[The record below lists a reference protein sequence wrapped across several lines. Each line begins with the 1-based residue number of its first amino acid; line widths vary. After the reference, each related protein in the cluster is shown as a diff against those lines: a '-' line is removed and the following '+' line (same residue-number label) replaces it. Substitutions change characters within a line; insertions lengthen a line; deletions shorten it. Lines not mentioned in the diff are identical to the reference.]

1 MRITGI
7 ETILLGDDFPPAQI
21 QRWNGGA
28 IRGWTVAFVRIH
40 AEGGLSGLG
49 EAYFGGFVPRMIPPA
64 VDDLGK
70 LLLDEDATRIG
81 YLWRKLNHVTRF
93 WNRHG
98 FGKSVIAAID
108 IALHDLVAKALH
120 VPVYQLLGGLCHPR
134 MRTYASGGCSDS
146 LEVLIS
152 ELGRARNAGFQAFKW
167 RLVDPLQAKYLMSKL
182 REEAGPD
189 FDLMVDLVQGSAP
202 QPWSR
207 AAVLDVA
214 RAIEPYR
221 PFFLEEPFPID
232 DKDSYREL
240 RARVNCSIAGGE
252 GVSSVEEA
260 RAFLQGRAV
269 DVLQPD
275 ATIAGGLTQ
284 CRTIAALALAEH
296 IDVVMHSWG
305 AAASQM
311 ANLHFS
317 LANQSSTLVE
327 YCHVPSTFRE
337 NLFTEPLRIVNGA
350 IEPPRAEGLGIE
362 LSDDVINRYEYRES
376 GGHQFHWD
384 EHHPIPV
391 ERS

>member
-1 MRITGI
+1 MEITGI
-7 ETILLGDDFPPAQI
+7 ETILLGDEFPPDQI

-28 IRGWTVAFVRIH
+28 IRGWTAAFVRIH
-40 AEGGLSGLG
+40 AKGGLWGLG
-49 EAYFGGFVPRMIPPA
+49 EAYFGGFVPKMIPPA

-70 LLLDEDATRIG
+70 LLIGEDATRIG

-108 IALHDLVAKALH
+108 IALHDLVARALH
-120 VPVYQLLGGLCHPR
+120 VPVYLLLGGLCHPR

-146 LEVLIS
+146 ADVLLS
-152 ELGRARNAGFQAFKW
+152 ELREAREAGFTAFKW
-167 RLVDPLQAKYLMSKL
+167 RLVDPSQAGPLMAAL
-182 REEAGPD
+182 RAEAGPD

-207 AAVLDVA
+207 ATVIEVA
-214 RAIEPYR
+214 RTLEPFR

-240 RARVNCSIAGGE
+240 RGRVNCAIAGGE
-252 GVSSVEEA
+252 GVSSIEEA

-275 ATIAGGLTQ
+275 ATIAGGLTL

-296 IDVVMHSWG
+296 VDVVMHSWG

-317 LANQSSTLVE
+317 LANPSSVLVE
-327 YCHVPSTFRE
+327 YCRVPSAFRE
-337 NLFTEPLRIVNGA
+337 NLFTEPLRITNGA
-350 IEPPRAEGLGIE
+350 IEPPRADGLGIA
-362 LSDDVINRYEYRES
+362 LTDDVINRYSYRDS
-376 GGHQFHWD
+376 AGHRFHW
-384 EHHPIPV
+384 EEPQPLPTA
-391 ERS
+391 RN

>member
-1 MRITGI
+1 MEITGI
-7 ETILLGDDFPPAQI
+7 ETILLGEDFPPEQI

-28 IRGWTVAFVRIH
+28 IRGWTAAFVRVH
-40 AEGGLSGLG
+40 ARGGLSGLG
-49 EAYFGGFVPRMIPPA
+49 EAYFGGFVPEMVPPA
-64 VDDLGK
+64 VDDLAR
-70 LLLDEDATRIG
+70 LLIGEDATRIG
-81 YLWRKLNHVTRF
+81 YLWRKMSHVTRF

-98 FGKSVIAAID
+98 FGKSVIAAVD
-108 IALHDLVAKALH
+108 IALHDLVARALH

-134 MRTYASGGCSDS
+134 MRTYASGGCSESVD
-146 LEVLIS
+146 VLVS
-152 ELGRARNAGFQAFKW
+152 ELRRARDDGFTAFKW
-167 RLVDPLQAKYLMSKL
+167 RLVEPFQAAPLMDRL
-182 REEAGPD
+182 RDEAGPD

-207 AAVLDVA
+207 ATVLNVA

-252 GVSSVEEA
+252 GVSSIEEA
-260 RAFLQGRAV
+260 RAFLHGRAV

-296 IDVVMHSWG
+296 VDIVMHSWG

-317 LANQSSTLVE
+317 LANPSSTLVE
-327 YCHVPSTFRE
+327 YCRVPSAFRE
-337 NLFTEPLRIVNGA
+337 NLFTEPLRMVNGA
-350 IEPPRAEGLGIE
+350 IEPPRSHGLGIQ
-362 LSDDVINRYEYRES
+362 LSDDVINRYSYRES
-376 GGHQFHWD
+376 PGHSFNWEDQQAVPSVGD
-384 EHHPIPV
+384 
-391 ERS
+391 

>member
-1 MRITGI
+1 MQITGI
-7 ETILLGDDFPPAQI
+7 ETILLGNDFPPDQI

-28 IRGWTVAFVRIH
+28 IRGWTAALIRIH
-40 AEGGLSGLG
+40 AKGGLSGLG
-49 EAYFGGFVPRMIPPA
+49 EAYFGGFVPQMIPPA
-64 VDDLGK
+64 VADLGK
-70 LLLDEDATRIG
+70 LLMGEDAFRIG

-108 IALHDLVAKALH
+108 IALYDLVAKALH

-134 MRTYASGGCSDS
+134 MRTYASGGCSES
-146 LEVLIS
+146 LDVLIA
-152 ELGRARNAGFQAFKW
+152 ELRRAREAGFRAFKW
-167 RLVDPLQAKYLMSKL
+167 RLIDPSQAGPLMAGL

-207 AAVLDVA
+207 STVLEVV

-221 PFFLEEPFPID
+221 PYFLEEPFAID

-240 RARVNCSIAGGE
+240 RSRVNCAIAGGE
-252 GVSSVEEA
+252 GVSSLEEA
-260 RAFLQGRAV
+260 RAFLQNRAV

-275 ATIAGGLTQ
+275 VTIAGGLTL
-284 CRTIAALALAEH
+284 CRSIASLALAEH
-296 IDVVMHSWG
+296 VDVVMHSWG
-305 AAASQM
+305 AAVSQM

-317 LANQSSTLVE
+317 LANPSSTLVE
-327 YCHVPSTFRE
+327 YCYVPSAFRE
-337 NLFTEPLRIVNGA
+337 DLFTEPLQIVNGA

-362 LSDDVINRYEYRES
+362 LSDDVINRYSYHAS
-376 GGHQFHWD
+376 AGHQFHWD
-384 EHHPIPV
+384 EQQPV
-391 ERS
+391 LAAQN